1 MKIKKALV
9 TGGSTGIGLAICE
22 HLLAQGVEVFS
33 ISRNPS
39 KLLENTKVT
48 QISLDLS
55 ETDLISSFA
64 ENFISE
70 HGSPD
75 LLVNNAGYGAFYE
88 LANFP
93 EQEIVSQTAV
103 LFTSPVLLC
112 KAFAPAMKKMKHGV
126 IVNVTSLATL
136 YPLPFMPLYN
146 SNKSSLSAFTHSMML
161 EYDQYPN
168 WIDFRLG
175 DILTGFNKSVPK
187 QETNDQHSKMVLAWN
202 QIEKQLNESPL
213 PRVAVKQLFKFI
225 NKGTTGVIYGGSF
238 FHSRILPF
246 VYRLISHSLLKRLL
260 LKRYFMQRLFK

>member
-1 MKIKKALV
+1 MKINKALV

-64 ENFISE
+64 ENFIFE

-93 EQEIVSQTAV
+93 EQEIIRQTAV

-136 YPLPFMPLYN
+136 YPLPFMSLYN
-146 SNKSSLSAFTHSMML
+146 SNKSALSAFTHSMML

-175 DILTGFNKSVPK
+175 DILTGFNKSAPK
-187 QETNDQHSKMVLAWN
+187 QEKVLQNINMESAWK

-213 PRVAVKQLFKFI
+213 PHSVVRKLFQSISKGK
-225 NKGTTGVIYGGSF
+225 KGTLYGGSF
-238 FHSRILPF
+238 YHAHILSRI
-246 VYRLISHSLLKRLL
+246 HSFIPQFIFIKLLRQY
-260 LKRYFMQRLFK
+260 YFSVSE

>member
-93 EQEIVSQTAV
+93 EQEIVRQTAV
-103 LFTSPVLLC
+103 LFTSNEPPTC
-112 KAFAPAMKKMKHGV
+112 ASCP
-126 IVNVTSLATL
+126 
-136 YPLPFMPLYN
+136 Y
-146 SNKSSLSAFTHSMML
+146 SSEIKTFSDKVDFT
-161 EYDQYPN
+161 
-168 WIDFRLG
+168 RL
-175 DILTGFNKSVPK
+175 
-187 QETNDQHSKMVLAWN
+187 
-202 QIEKQLNESPL
+202 
-213 PRVAVKQLFKFI
+213 
-225 NKGTTGVIYGGSF
+225 
-238 FHSRILPF
+238 
-246 VYRLISHSLLKRLL
+246 
-260 LKRYFMQRLFK
+260 